1 MAGTVSAQ
9 IRVKPL
15 LGMGFTGYPITK
27 EKLITPSILTGRAP
41 GGGDKMKMENEKR
54 TVLIV
59 DDEDVVL
66 DVEGLMLKKMGFN
79 ILKANSSAKACR
91 LYKNKKDDIDLVVL
105 DMIMPGDNGAVTYK
119 KLKTINPGIKVLI
132 SSGFWKDLN
141 VRSILK
147 DGKNSFIQK
156 PFKFAEFNKKI
167 NSILSA

>member
-1 MAGTVSAQ
+1 MLRSQ
-9 IRVKPL
+9 N
-15 LGMGFTGYPITK
+15 
-27 EKLITPSILTGRAP
+27 
-41 GGGDKMKMENEKR
+41 MKMENDKR

-59 DDEDVVL
+59 DDEEVVL

-91 LYKNKKDDIDLVVL
+91 LYKNKKDDIDLVIL

-119 KLKTINPGIKVLI
+119 KLKMINPGIRVLI

-141 VRSILK
+141 VKAILS

-156 PFKFAEFNKKI
+156 PFKFAELTKKI
-167 NSILSA
+167 DSILST